1 MDTNEQPQS
10 ALPEQPEE
18 RPGLLGQVAAFLSDK
33 MHTLGLHDKGWR
45 LWLPL
50 LGIIWLSSS
59 FYKVQPDEQGVVLRL
74 GRWVDT
80 TEPGLHFHLPFPLET
95 VILPKV
101 TQINEVRLG
110 GGNLSTDDPHS
121 RQMLTGDENIVE
133 ADCSVSWK
141 IKDAGKFLFSI
152 KNPELNVKVA
162 AESALREIISRTP
175 IQSTMS
181 DKRQQVADQTRDLL
195 QNILDIEGAGILI
208 TQVQLQRVDPP
219 AEVIDAFNDVQ
230 RARADQE
237 RARNDAQAYS
247 NDILP
252 KARGEADKIS
262 QDAEA
267 YKAQVVNLAEGEA
280 KSFSSLYA
288 SYLKHKDVTAW
299 RLYLDGVDGMLKR
312 SKQVLI
318 DATGKGSASVMPY
331 MQLNNQGTP
340 TSKRRNEP

>member
-1 MDTNEQPQS
+1 M
-10 ALPEQPEE
+10 
-18 RPGLLGQVAAFLSDK
+18 RI
-33 MHTLGLHDKGWR
+33 LGLQGKGWR

-50 LGIIWLSSS
+50 LGIIWVSSGI
-59 FYKVQPDEQGVVLRL
+59 YKVQPDEQGVLLRF
-74 GRWVDT
+74 GKWVDT
-80 TEPGLHFHLPFPLET
+80 EEPGLHYHLPFPLET
-95 VILPKV
+95 VMLPQV

-110 GGNLSTDDPHS
+110 GVSLSADDAHS

-133 ADCSVSWK
+133 ADCSVSWR

-175 IQSTMS
+175 IQAAMS

-195 QNILDIEGAGILI
+195 QNILDDEHAGVLI

-237 RARNDAQAYS
+237 RARNEAEAYS

-252 KARGEADKIS
+252 KASGEADKIT

-267 YKAQVVNLAEGEA
+267 YKSQVVDLAEGEA
-280 KSFSSLYA
+280 KSFSAIYQ

-299 RLYLDGVDGMLKR
+299 HLYLDGVDSMLKKAKR
-312 SKQVLI
+312 VMI
-318 DATGKGSASVMPY
+318 DATGKGGASVVPY
-331 MQLNNQGTP
+331 MQLGDQNAVPPKGSAP
-340 TSKRRNEP
+340 

>member
-1 MDTNEQPQS
+1 METSDHP
-10 ALPEQPEE
+10 LPASPEPEE
-18 RPGLLGQVAAFLSDK
+18 AKPGWFGQATAILSDK
-33 MHTLGLHDKGWR
+33 LHTLGLHDKGWR

-59 FYKVQPDEQGVVLRL
+59 IYKVQPDEQGVVLRF

-95 VILPKV
+95 VLLPQV
-101 TQINEVRLG
+101 THINEVRLG

-195 QNILDIEGAGILI
+195 QNILDIEDAGILV

-219 AEVIDAFNDVQ
+219 TEVIDAFNDVQ

-252 KARGEADKIS
+252 KARGEADKIT

-267 YKAQVVNLAEGEA
+267 YKAQVINLAEGEA
-280 KSFSSLYA
+280 QSFTALYT

-299 RLYLDGVDGMLKR
+299 RLYLDGVDGMLKKAKR
-312 SKQVLI
+312 VMI
-318 DATGKGSASVMPY
+318 DATGKGGASVVPY
-331 MQLNNQGTP
+331 MQLNSQDAP
-340 TSKRRNEP
+340 ISKGKAP